1 MNPLVTIAIPT
12 YSRVHYL
19 KEAVASAL
27 AQTHDPIE
35 VLIGDDGRT
44 ESILEWG
51 RALALQDRRVRY
63 QRNERNL
70 GLSGNFNALAEAAQG
85 EFIVIIGDDD
95 RLWPE
100 FVSTMLAAVHSGAHV
115 AFCNHYLIDSQG
127 ARLEAESREH
137 TRRYHRDQ
145 LRAGW
150 VAKPCQCAWQN
161 AVPMT
166 TALLR
171 TADVRRLR
179 FQEELNTPD
188 IEFFIRLAQEG
199 ARFVFVPEYLA
210 EYRVH
215 PGSATG
221 TGLRSEELAERL
233 LPIQVT
239 PELEPYKR
247 DFLGPVLVNSVTR
260 CLLRGERTRAGKFL
274 ASAYYPQPRWRHAA
288 GLVQSVCL
296 MLPSFVGRPL
306 FTAAHRIKAALKW

>member
-1 MNPLVTIAIPT
+1 M
-12 YSRVHYL
+12 
-19 KEAVASAL
+19 
-27 AQTHDPIE
+27 
-35 VLIGDDGRT
+35 LIGDDGRT

-100 FVSTMLAAVHSGAHV
+100 FVSTMLAAVEPGTHV

-150 VAKPCQCAWQN
+150 VAHPCQCAWQN
-161 AVPMT
+161 SVPMT

-179 FQEELNTPD
+179 FQEN
-188 IEFFIRLAQEG
+188 
-199 ARFVFVPEYLA
+199 
-210 EYRVH
+210 
-215 PGSATG
+215 
-221 TGLRSEELAERL
+221 
-233 LPIQVT
+233 
-239 PELEPYKR
+239 
-247 DFLGPVLVNSVTR
+247 
-260 CLLRGERTRAGKFL
+260 
-274 ASAYYPQPRWRHAA
+274 
-288 GLVQSVCL
+288 
-296 MLPSFVGRPL
+296 
-306 FTAAHRIKAALKW
+306 